1 MAAVEFKRGDILTAD
16 VEALV
21 NAVNCIGVMGR
32 GIAVQFRKAFPANYE
47 AYKAACGRGEVR
59 PGKLFIY
66 ELGRLTNPRHIINFP
81 TKDHWKDDSRMEYI
95 DSGLEALVREVRRL
109 GIRSIAIPP
118 LGCGLGG
125 LRWSDV
131 RPRIGAA
138 LEALPEVHALVF
150 EHHLQQAID
159 DVH

>member
-1 MAAVEFKRGDILTAD
+1 MSGEAAVIHRTRQMAAVEFKRGDILTAD

-32 GIAVQFRKAFPANYE
+32 GIALQFRKAFPANYE

-66 ELGRLTNPRHIINFP
+66 ELGRLINPRYIINFP

-95 DSGLEALVREVRRL
+95 DSGLEALVREVRRFGL
-109 GIRSIAIPP
+109 RSIAIPP
-118 LGCGLGG
+118 LGWGFGGVRWSGGGPRVGGG
-125 LRWSDV
+125 LAGRA
-131 RPRIGAA
+131 GG
-138 LEALPEVHALVF
+138 
-150 EHHLQQAID
+150 
-159 DVH
+159 